1 MQLYKRLSRVGF
13 LQNSYAFKFLFIAFL
28 GIHIPLI
35 GILFFVLFV
44 EQSASPITIL
54 IFALVMT
61 LVATAVTLLVLKRL
75 IQPIE
80 LASNAL
86 NNYRKER
93 IMPLLPIE
101 FKDEAG
107 LLMRNILET
116 IQDNEK
122 YINEKQDLMYLLS
135 HDLRTFTGN
144 SQSLAQLIL
153 AENTNETVN
162 EYASLIA
169 QSTSQQLHFIESFL
183 KLLKAQDEL
192 LNSNPELQTI
202 SFKEIHSKV
211 DEQVQQQLA
220 LKHIKLNSVI
230 EVEEK
235 GLLINPELLVRVLVN
250 MVDNAIKFSFPESE
264 IEVKYFIKNDQ
275 MRIAVK
281 DNGVG
286 FNVDK
291 SEVLFQKFTSQKK
304 KGTANEAS
312 TGLGL
317 YLCKTIVERY
327 KGSLQATSEG
337 VNKGATFTVRFK

>member
-1 MQLYKRLSRVGF
+1 
-13 LQNSYAFKFLFIAFL
+13 
-28 GIHIPLI
+28 
-35 GILFFVLFV
+35 
-44 EQSASPITIL
+44 
-54 IFALVMT
+54 MT
-61 LVATAVTLLVLKRL
+61 LIATAITLIVLKRL

-107 LLMRNILET
+107 LLLRNILET

-202 SFKEIHSKV
+202 SFSDIHSKV
-211 DEQVQQQLA
+211 NEQVQQQLT
-220 LKHIKLNSVI
+220 LKHIRLNSVI
-230 EVEEK
+230 EIEEK
-235 GLLINPELLVRVLVN
+235 ALLINPELLVRVLVN
-250 MVDNAIKFSFPESE
+250 LVDNAIKFSFPEGE
-264 IEVKYFIKNDQ
+264 IQVKYFIKNDQ

>member
-54 IFALVMT
+54 VFALVMT
-61 LVATAVTLLVLKRL
+61 LVATAITLIVLKRL

-144 SQSLAQLIL
+144 SQTLSQLIL
-153 AENTNETVN
+153 EEKPSVTVT

-192 LNSNPELQTI
+192 LNSNPELLTI
-202 SFKEIHSKV
+202 SFKEIHAKV

-230 EVEEK
+230 EVEENA
-235 GLLINPELLVRVLVN
+235 LLIKPELLVRVLVN
-250 MVDNAIKFSFPESE
+250 LIDNAIKFSFPESE
-264 IEVKYFIKNDQ
+264 IEVKYAIKNDQ
-275 MRIAVK
+275 MRIDVK

-286 FNVDK
+286 FNLNK

-327 KGSLQATSEG
+327 KGRLQATSEG
-337 VNKGATFTVRFK
+337 ENKGATFTVSF

>member
-1 MQLYKRLSRVGF
+1 
-13 LQNSYAFKFLFIAFL
+13 
-28 GIHIPLI
+28 
-35 GILFFVLFV
+35 
-44 EQSASPITIL
+44 
-54 IFALVMT
+54 MT
-61 LVATAVTLLVLKRL
+61 LIATAITLIVLKRL

-107 LLMRNILET
+107 LLLRNILET

-202 SFKEIHSKV
+202 SFSDIHSKV
-211 DEQVQQQLA
+211 NEQVQQQLT
-220 LKHIKLNSVI
+220 LKHIRLNSVI
-230 EVEEK
+230 EIEEK
-235 GLLINPELLVRVLVN
+235 ALLINPELLVRVLVN
-250 MVDNAIKFSFPESE
+250 LVDNAIKFSFPEGE
-264 IEVKYFIKNDQ
+264 IQVKYFIKNDQ

-337 VNKGATFTVRFK
+337 ENKGATFTVRF

>member
-1 MQLYKRLSRVGF
+1 MQLYKRLSRFGF
-13 LQNSYAFKFLFIAFL
+13 LQNNYAFKFLFIAFL

-44 EQSASPITIL
+44 EQSASPIAIL

-61 LVATAVTLLVLKRL
+61 LIATAITLIVLKRL

-107 LLMRNILET
+107 LLLRNILET

-153 AENTNETVN
+153 AESTNETVN

-192 LNSNPELQTI
+192 LHSNPELQNI
-202 SFKEIHSKV
+202 SFEAIHSSV
-211 DEQVQQQLA
+211 SEQVQQQLA
-220 LKHIKLNSVI
+220 LKHIKLNSII
-230 EVEEK
+230 EVKEK
-235 GLLINPELLVRVLVN
+235 ALLINPELLVRVLVN

-264 IEVKYFIKNDQ
+264 IQVKYFIKNDQ
-275 MRIAVK
+275 MQIAVT

-286 FNVDK
+286 FNVGQ
-291 SEVLFQKFTSQKK
+291 SEILFQKFTSQKK

-337 VNKGATFTVRFK
+337 ENKGATFTVRF